1 MIFCFS
7 YILSFVFAFEPEY
20 NNPDHKP
27 DEVIYNLE
35 NKDTFFIKT
44 IKDIKYII
52 KEDL

>member
-7 YILSFVFAFEPEY
+7 YILSFVFAFEPDY
-20 NNPDHKP
+20 KNPSHMS
-27 DEVIYNLE
+27 DEIIYNLE
-35 NKDTFFIKT
+35 KKDTFFIKT